1 MVVLQRPSCILSA
14 AMTGGGTLRLSL
26 HPLDLLQQGKAGRQV
41 HLLEL
46 LTGQTAAQVVDFLD
60 LGLDLLPVV
69 L

>member
-1 MVVLQRPSCILSA
+1 
-14 AMTGGGTLRLSL
+14 MTGGGTLRLSL

-46 LTGQTAAQVVDFLD
+46 LTGQTTAQVVDFLD